1 MNKWFGSAVLTAGM
15 SFLVGCGGGGS
26 DATGTSGS
34 GKQKLVFDAVTRVT
48 GCLNKS
54 KPLAGV
60 QFIAHSADGKA
71 IKTFTTDANGH
82 IEADW
87 PENARHASV
96 IYKNAK
102 GVYTVN
108 STIEVT
114 TTDFGKN
121 YFGEDSTPGQCSC
134 TTLSIDWSDIKA
146 AMPEYRLSVSGEF
159 QNNLNTTVAVNSYRV
174 CPNQDGQYGK
184 LQAML
189 IPNNAGQSYAME
201 TEISSLLSNP
211 NVKLAFSQFQ
221 NAGRPINV
229 VSNVIKQNVRT
240 FTPSQQ
246 GRAYVS
252 YYPYTEST
260 PVRVFERNDVKSTAS
275 ISSNTSGDGYTNA
288 VTRRVVVEK
297 NANSV
302 QINLPTNHSMVAQS
316 IQTSII
322 NATEAGGIN
331 YDFSYMTD
339 YAEASYALTSAKVE
353 IFFSGP
359 MKAQI
364 PTFEWPADLMA
375 AMQSDTAD
383 FELEVYFMGYGQ
395 NTDLKAFR
403 QRLAD
408 KSRNLALE
416 AQDPAL
422 LDYRF
427 FSIYFGDNKL
437 L

>member
-1 MNKWFGSAVLTAGM
+1 
-15 SFLVGCGGGGS
+15 
-26 DATGTSGS
+26 
-34 GKQKLVFDAVTRVT
+34 
-48 GCLNKS
+48 
-54 KPLAGV
+54 
-60 QFIAHSADGKA
+60 
-71 IKTFTTDANGH
+71 
-82 IEADW
+82 
-87 PENARHASV
+87 
-96 IYKNAK
+96 
-102 GVYTVN
+102 
-108 STIEVT
+108 
-114 TTDFGKN
+114 
-121 YFGEDSTPGQCSC
+121 
-134 TTLSIDWSDIKA
+134 
-146 AMPEYRLSVSGEF
+146 
-159 QNNLNTTVAVNSYRV
+159 
-174 CPNQDGQYGK
+174 
-184 LQAML
+184 ML

-201 TEISSLLSNP
+201 TDISSLLSNP
-211 NVKLAFSQFQ
+211 NVKLTFSQFQ
-221 NAGRPINV
+221 NAGRPITV
-229 VSNVIKQNVRT
+229 VSNVMKQNVRT
-240 FTPSQQ
+240 YTPSQQ
-246 GRAYVS
+246 GRAFVS

-275 ISSNTSGDGYTNA
+275 LSSNNPGNGYSNI
-288 VTRRVVVEK
+288 VTRRVAVDK
-297 NANSV
+297 NANTV
-302 QINLPTNHSMVAQS
+302 QINLPTNHSTVAQS

-322 NATEAGGIN
+322 NATDTGGIN

-339 YAEASYALTSAKVE
+339 YASASYVFTSPKVE
-353 IFFSGP
+353 IDFSGP

-427 FSIYFGDNKL
+427 FSIYFGENKL